1 MQNFLRAYACK
12 KLVRTANYGFASK
25 WSGGEAVWIPGRK
38 GGGRRGVIGAAVA
51 ACRADLCRVVSSSC
65 IPAASRRRAKI
76 VPQAQFSRG
85 TELRKHRF
93 SGRLTPVPPER
104 SRRNA

>member
-38 GGGRRGVIGAAVA
+38 GGGRRGVIEVCPTG
-51 ACRADLCRVVSSSC
+51 RNRRRS
-65 IPAASRRRAKI
+65 PAA
-76 VPQAQFSRG
+76 F
-85 TELRKHRF
+85 
-93 SGRLTPVPPER
+93 RLGIHPLATKP
-104 SRRNA
+104 